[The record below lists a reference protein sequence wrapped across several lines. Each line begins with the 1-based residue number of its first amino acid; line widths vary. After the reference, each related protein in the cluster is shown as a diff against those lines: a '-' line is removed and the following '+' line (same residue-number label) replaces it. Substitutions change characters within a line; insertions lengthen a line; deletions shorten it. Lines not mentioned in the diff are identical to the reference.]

1 MNKKNGFL
9 KGALFGAL
17 TVLLIMGAVSCGL
30 NLSKKGSGKNE
41 STSQQAGENS
51 RKVKIELLDSL
62 IENYYIGEVDEDE
75 MAEGIY
81 KGYIDGL
88 GDPYSVY
95 YDEDE
100 TKALNESTAGEY
112 SGVGAVLSQNKDSG
126 IITILQVYD
135 NSPAQEAG
143 LLDNDILYKVDGEEI
158 TGIDLTEV
166 VMGIKGEEGTT
177 VELTVLRGD
186 TAEEVTVTATRRKI
200 EAQTVA
206 FEMKEDGIGYIRVTE
221 FDSVTYE
228 QYKNALE
235 ELEAQ
240 GMESLIVDLRSNPG
254 GNLTTVCDMLDLML
268 PEGTVVYT
276 EDKAGKKEEF
286 TSDAEKQFTKPL
298 VVMMNGYSA
307 SASEIFAGAVQ
318 DYGTGK
324 VVGTQSYGKGVVQQI
339 FDLKDNTSVKLTI
352 AEYFTPNGRNIDGEG
367 ITPDIEV
374 EYEPDESNPDK
385 DNQLDRAIETLKSE

>member
-17 TVLLIMGAVSCGL
+17 TVLLIISAVSCGL
-30 NLSKKGSGKNE
+30 NLNKKESGNSKNE
-41 STSQQAGENS
+41 STTEQDSQ
-51 RKVKIELLDSL
+51 KVKMELLDSL
-62 IENYYIGEVDEDE
+62 IENYYIGEVDEEE
-75 MAEGIY
+75 MSEGIY

-88 GDPYSVY
+88 KDPYSVY

-126 IITILQVYD
+126 IITILQVYEG
-135 NSPAQEAG
+135 SPAQEAG
-143 LLDNDILYKVDGEEI
+143 LQENDILYKVSGEEV

-200 EAQTVA
+200 EAQTVVY
-206 FEMKEDGIGYIRVTE
+206 EMKEDGIGYIRVTE
-221 FDSVTYE
+221 FDTVTYE

-276 EDKAGKKEEF
+276 EDKSGKKEEF
-286 TSDAEKQFTKPL
+286 TSDEENQFTKPL
-298 VVMMNGYSA
+298 VVMMNSYSA
-307 SASEIFAGAVQ
+307 SASEIYAGAVQ

-374 EYEPDESNPDK
+374 EYERDENNPDG
-385 DNQLDRAIETLKSE
+385 DNQLYKAIETLKSE